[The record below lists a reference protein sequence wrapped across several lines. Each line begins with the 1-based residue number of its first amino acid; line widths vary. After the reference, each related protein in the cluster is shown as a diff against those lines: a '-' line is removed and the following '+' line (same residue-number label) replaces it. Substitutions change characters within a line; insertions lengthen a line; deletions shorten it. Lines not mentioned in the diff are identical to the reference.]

1 MDRISFLESIS
12 GIQYPE
18 MLVEFFD
25 QFIALKQV
33 VEDNG
38 KITVQEKSTSGITF
52 VILFDNSQSRDIALS
67 NISSGPVIIYGKQ
80 INIGVNAIS
89 DTELQIMLK

>member
-12 GIQYPE
+12 GIEYPE

-33 VEDNG
+33 VQDNG

-52 VILFDNSQSRDIALS
+52 VIMFDNNQSRNIALS
-67 NISSGPVIIYGKQ
+67 NISSGSVIIYGKQ

-89 DTELQIMLK
+89 DTELQIILK

>member
-12 GIQYPE
+12 GIEYPE

-33 VEDNG
+33 VEDSG

-52 VILFDNSQSRDIALS
+52 VILFDNNQSRDIALS
-67 NISSGPVIIYGKQ
+67 NISSGSVIIYGKQ

-89 DTELQIMLK
+89 DTELQIILK

>member
-12 GIQYPE
+12 GIEYPE

-33 VEDNG
+33 VQDNG

-52 VILFDNSQSRDIALS
+52 VIIFDNNQSRNIALS
-67 NISSGPVIIYGKQ
+67 NISSGSVIIYGKQ
-80 INIGVNAIS
+80 INIRVNTIS
-89 DTELQIMLK
+89 DTELQIILK

>member
-12 GIQYPE
+12 GIEYPE

-33 VEDNG
+33 VQDNG

-52 VILFDNSQSRDIALS
+52 VIMFDNNQSRNIALS
-67 NISSGPVIIYGKQ
+67 NISSGSVIIYGKQ
-80 INIGVNAIS
+80 INIGVNTIS
-89 DTELQIMLK
+89 DTELQIILK